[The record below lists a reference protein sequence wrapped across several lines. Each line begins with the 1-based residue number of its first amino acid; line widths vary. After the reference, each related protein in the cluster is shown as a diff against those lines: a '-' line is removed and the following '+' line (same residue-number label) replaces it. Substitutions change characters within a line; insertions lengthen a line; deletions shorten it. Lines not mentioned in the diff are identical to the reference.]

1 MISERSLII
10 KNYLQRFSYQLIG
23 NMEKISEKFE
33 ELEKK
38 HLSLDLYF
46 EELKQM
52 VIQKKMEESE
62 NEEILKAKQRQN
74 RFIVS

>member
-1 MISERSLII
+1 MISERSLVI
-10 KNYLQRFSYQLIG
+10 KNYLQRFSYQLMG

-52 VIQKKMEESE
+52 VIQKKME
-62 NEEILKAKQRQN
+62 
-74 RFIVS
+74 

>member
-1 MISERSLII
+1 MISERSLVI
-10 KNYLQRFSYQLIG
+10 KNYFQRFSYQMEG

-46 EELKQM
+46 EELRQM
-52 VIQKKMEESE
+52 VVQKKMEESE
-62 NEEILKAKQRQN
+62 N
-74 RFIVS
+74 